1 MPITQEN
8 LRQERR
14 DHPGRLDRH
23 FAANPAPLLTD
34 TQKRHVS
41 WATTATDCVAALRIS
56 HEHLRDHSYH
66 VGAFVRIHE
75 DAVGLLENAHAVV
88 VVGPGFGQ
96 EINYL
101 TPHTDAEI
109 FAVEINPEAHPPLGA
124 ERPWL
129 KILRNMDEVD
139 AQNGHVVF
147 VLNFLLAQPSL
158 ATDAALEQ
166 FASELLRIAP
176 DEFSVFSILPLG
188 CTYKNKTKFSTEP
201 MFGDEILAE
210 NLKALGAHGTRAVK
224 NWNGSPVSRMALLE
238 VGAR

>member
-1 MPITQEN
+1 MLKTYQK
-8 LRQERR
+8 LRIARMDR
-14 DHPGRLDRH
+14 DGRLERH
-23 FAANPAPLLTD
+23 FAANPTPTLSSA
-34 TQKRHVS
+34 QQRGVS
-41 WATTATDCVAALRIS
+41 WATTATDNVGQLRIS
-56 HEHLRDHSYH
+56 HETLRDHSYH

-75 DAVGLLENAHAVV
+75 DAVGLLENAHTVV

-96 EINYL
+96 EINFL

-109 FAVEINPEAHPPLGA
+109 FAVEINPEAHRPLGA

-139 AQNGHVVF
+139 AQNGPVVF
-147 VLNFLLAQPSL
+147 VMNFLLAQPSL

-166 FASELLRIAP
+166 FASALLRIAP

-188 CTYKNKTKFSTEP
+188 SHYKNKTKFSTEP